1 MRALLSLAS
10 IAAAATL
17 LAGCG
22 SGDDTAADPASV
34 GTTPTSSSPTATK
47 TPAPALTL
55 PECASIW
62 KVGATLPSRYK
73 GCQVNGETGKSHI
86 YHCEIGSRIASYG
99 TDLYAI
105 LGREI
110 VQASP
115 SLRADADWKYLYD
128 HCVG

>member
-1 MRALLSLAS
+1 MRALVSLAS

-22 SGDDTAADPASV
+22 SGGDTATDPASV
-34 GTTPTSSSPTATK
+34 GTTAASPATTK
-47 TPAPALTL
+47 PSAPAPKL

-62 KVGATLPSRYK
+62 KVGATLPARYK
-73 GCQVNGETGKSHI
+73 GCQVNGAKGPSYI

-105 LGREI
+105 LGRK
-110 VQASP
+110 VTQASP
-115 SLRADADWKYLYD
+115 SLKADADWKYLFN

>member
-22 SGDDTAADPASV
+22 SGDDTATDPASV

-47 TPAPALTL
+47 PPAPALNL

-62 KVGATLPSRYK
+62 KVGATLPARYK
-73 GCQVNGETGKSHI
+73 GCQVDGKKGSYI

-105 LGREI
+105 LGRKI

-115 SLRADADWKYLYD
+115 SLKTDADWKYLYD